1 MNTPSRDAV
10 LMSALMQI
18 CKEMFERL
26 CIDLADD
33 EQQLNSLLRAV
44 QSGEFTFQVLTT
56 FDSLPVIQGLLV
68 DPTGR
73 KVELFRLQAEGNF
86 KLH

>member
-10 LMSALMQI
+10 LMSALLQI

-26 CIDLADD
+26 CIDLAGN
-33 EQQLNSLLRAV
+33 EKQLNSLLHAV

-56 FDSLPVIQGLLV
+56 FDELPVIQGLLV
-68 DPTGR
+68 DPTGN
-73 KVELFRLQAEGNF
+73 KVELFRLQAEGAVR
-86 KLH
+86 LH